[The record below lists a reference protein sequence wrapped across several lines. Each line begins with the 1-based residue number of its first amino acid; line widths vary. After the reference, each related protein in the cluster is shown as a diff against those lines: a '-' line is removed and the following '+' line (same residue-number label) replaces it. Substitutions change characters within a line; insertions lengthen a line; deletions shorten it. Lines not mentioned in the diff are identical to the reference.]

1 MNHAIDHEMPQ
12 VSLIYFLFW
21 KFFFVEPSFRYIFFI
36 PKNLEL
42 STFLEIFP
50 NKNSRPS
57 GPKVQG
63 LCRRLGYQ
71 NDEAFG
77 PFPGRKPH
85 FFRGFSVGVF
95 GCFVGR
101 GWFCFFFLGG
111 FCCVVVVFFLC
122 VETFLR
128 SFSLVCFCCL
138 AVFFWRRNLFFLVVL
153 FLAPHFNLIVFP
165 LKLANNTLF
174 FFLLLCEIHQRF
186 HPWHFC

>member
-1 MNHAIDHEMPQ
+1 MLNQ
-12 VSLIYFLFW
+12 VLD
-21 KFFFVEPSFRYIFFI
+21 IFFI

-111 FCCVVVVFFLC
+111 FCCVVVVFFFVC
-122 VETFLR
+122 RNFFEFFVGVFL
-128 SFSLVCFCCL
+128 
-138 AVFFWRRNLFFLVVL
+138 LFGGV
-153 FLAPHFNLIVFP
+153 FLASKP
-165 LKLANNTLF
+165 F
-174 FFLLLCEIHQRF
+174 FFGGPFFGTSL
-186 HPWHFC
+186 